1 MRSASCS
8 CHGFSEPC
16 RRPSVLWEPVRRA
29 VSWKCAS
36 RSRPRTPI
44 VGRRSGKPASATSPL
59 PPPRVRGG
67 YLCLFLIG
75 QGPPGRPS
83 MARLTVEAE
92 TTKPVCSSKASRCS
106 SRVRSLLSCK
116 LEGNHSWSAAP
127 LRRGRP
133 GIGFGSTF
141 PVSRRL
147 LREAF
152 NGGHRHREGL
162 CDFFPWHC
170 AVDASEHPQS

>member
-1 MRSASCS
+1 MEVCIPLSSTNTN
-8 CHGFSEPC
+8 
-16 RRPSVLWEPVRRA
+16 RRA
-29 VSWKCAS
+29 SKWEASQRHKPLASSS
-36 RSRPRTPI
+36 RS
-44 VGRRSGKPASATSPL
+44 GRLPL
-59 PPPRVRGG
+59 T
-67 YLCLFLIG
+67 FLIG

-106 SRVRSLLSCK
+106 SRVRSLLSCRW
-116 LEGNHSWSAAP
+116 EGNHSWSAAP
-127 LRRGRP
+127 LRRGRL
-133 GIGFGSTF
+133 GIGFGSTS
-141 PVSRRL
+141 PVSRHL